1 MKKFFVLFVAVLMAL
16 ASFSALAE
24 DAAVEPLYAYDA
36 ETAAEQWKSFTG
48 TWSYTQD
55 GISCENDGN
64 DVWYFSFVGT
74 DAGWTDYVV
83 EADLKWCMEGGIL
96 FRVTD
101 PAPGIDTFGGY
112 FVGYD
117 SAWAFFGMD
126 SNDAWMTVTEAG
138 PDAPSAAATP
148 YADEMH
154 WKLVVKGNTAT
165 LYIDDMETPY
175 MSMTD
180 DTYTAGGVG
189 IRVKAIAGDDPCYF
203 KNLTVYPIAE

>member
-16 ASFSALAE
+16 ASFSTLAE

-64 DVWYFSFVGT
+64 DVWYFAFVGA

-101 PAPGIDTFGGY
+101 PARGCRRY
-112 FVGYD
+112 
-117 SAWAFFGMD
+117 
-126 SNDAWMTVTEAG
+126 
-138 PDAPSAAATP
+138 
-148 YADEMH
+148 
-154 WKLVVKGNTAT
+154 
-165 LYIDDMETPY
+165 
-175 MSMTD
+175 
-180 DTYTAGGVG
+180 
-189 IRVKAIAGDDPCYF
+189 
-203 KNLTVYPIAE
+203 

>member
-74 DAGWTDYVV
+74 DAGWTNYVV

-126 SNDAWMTVTEAG
+126 NNDAWMTVTEAG

>member
-1 MKKFFVLFVAVLMAL
+1 MKKFFVFILAALML
-16 ASFSALAE
+16 MVSFSAVAEETEALYVYNAE
-24 DAAVEPLYAYDA
+24 DAA
-36 ETAAEQWKSFTG
+36 EQWQSFTG
-48 TWSYTQD
+48 TWSYTED
-55 GISCENDGN
+55 GITCENDGN
-64 DVWYFSFVGT
+64 DVWYFTFIGT
-74 DAGWTDYVV
+74 EEGWTDYVV
-83 EADLKWCMEGGIL
+83 ELDMQWCMEGGIL

-112 FVGYD
+112 YAGYD

-126 SNDAWMTVTEAG
+126 NEDSWLTVTEAG

-154 WKLVVKGNTAT
+154 WKLVVKGNVFT
-165 LYIDDMETPY
+165 LFIDDMEIPY
-175 MSMTD
+175 MSATD
-180 DTYTAGGVG
+180 HTYTAGGVG

>member
-74 DAGWTDYVV
+74 EAGWTDYVV

-126 SNDAWMTVTEAG
+126 NNDAWMTVTEAG

>member
-1 MKKFFVLFVAVLMAL
+1 MKKYFALFLAALMML
-16 ASFSALAE
+16 VSFAAMAE
-24 DAAVEPLYAYDA
+24 TPAEPLYVYNP
-36 ETAAEQWKSFTG
+36 ETAAEEWSSFTG
-48 TWSYTQD
+48 TWSFTED

-64 DVWYFSFVGT
+64 DVWYFAFIGT
-74 DAGWTDYVV
+74 DKGWTDYVV
-83 EADLKWCMEGGIL
+83 EMDMQWCMEGGIL

-112 FVGYD
+112 YAGYD

-126 SNDAWMTVTEAG
+126 NDDSWMSVGTAG

-154 WKLVVKGNTAT
+154 WKLVVKGDIAT
-165 LYIDDMETPY
+165 LYIDDMEVPY
-175 MSMTD
+175 MSMQD
-180 DTYTAGGVG
+180 STYTSGGVG
-189 IRVKAIAGDDPCYF
+189 VRVKAVAGDDPCYF

>member
-64 DVWYFSFVGT
+64 DVWYFSVVGT

-126 SNDAWMTVTEAG
+126 NNDAWMTVTEAG

>member
-126 SNDAWMTVTEAG
+126 NNDAWMTVTEAG

-189 IRVKAIAGDDPCYF
+189 IRVKEIAGDDPCYF

>member
-126 SNDAWMTVTEAG
+126 NNDAWMTVTEAG

-203 KNLTVYPIAE
+203 KNLTVSPIAE

>member
-16 ASFSALAE
+16 ASFSTLAE

-64 DVWYFSFVGT
+64 DVWYFAFVGA

-126 SNDAWMTVTEAG
+126 NNDAWMTVTEAG

-175 MSMTD
+175 MSMMD

-203 KNLTVYPIAE
+203 KNLTVSPIAE

>member
-126 SNDAWMTVTEAG
+126 NNDAWMTVTEAG

-203 KNLTVYPIAE
+203 KNLIVYPIAE

>member
-64 DVWYFSFVGT
+64 DVWYFAFVGA

-83 EADLKWCMEGGIL
+83 EVGLKWCMEGGIL

-126 SNDAWMTVTEAG
+126 NNDAWMTVTEAG

-203 KNLTVYPIAE
+203 KNLTVSPIAE

>member
-64 DVWYFSFVGT
+64 DVWYFAFVGA

-83 EADLKWCMEGGIL
+83 EVDLKWCMEGGIL

-126 SNDAWMTVTEAG
+126 NNDAWMTVTEAG

-175 MSMTD
+175 MSMMD

-203 KNLTVYPIAE
+203 KNLTVSPIAE

>member
-1 MKKFFVLFVAVLMAL
+1 MKKFFVLFVAVLMTL

-64 DVWYFSFVGT
+64 DVWYFSFVGA

-126 SNDAWMTVTEAG
+126 NNDAWMTVTEAG
-138 PDAPSAAATP
+138 PDAPPAAATP

>member
-64 DVWYFSFVGT
+64 DVWYFAFVGA

-83 EADLKWCMEGGIL
+83 EVDLKWCMEGGIL

-126 SNDAWMTVTEAG
+126 NNDAWMTVTEAG

-165 LYIDDMETPY
+165 LYVDDMETPY
-175 MSMTD
+175 MSMMD

-203 KNLTVYPIAE
+203 KNLTVSPIAE